1 MKLKT
6 RQFGEIEFDKDLII
20 KFPKGLLG
28 FEDLTSYL
36 LIKTE
41 NELFFWLNSVDNPE
55 LSFPLVGLRMIQD
68 TYPNAEEHEPFG
80 VTILNSDPA
89 QITVNLKAPI
99 YINQEAKTGYQ
110 KIIDDDQFPV
120 DYNLFVQQ

>member
-6 RQFGEIEFDKDLII
+6 RHFGEIEFDENLII

-28 FEDLTSYL
+28 FEELTNYL

-41 NELFFWLNSVDNPE
+41 NELFFWLNSVENPE

-68 TYPNAEEHEPFG
+68 TYPSTEGHEPFG
-80 VTILNSDPA
+80 VTILHSDPS

-99 YINQEAKTGYQ
+99 YINQNAKTGYQ
-110 KIIDDDQFPV
+110 KIIDDDKFPV